1 MSQDPATVSITI
13 DLPAAL
19 AARIDAFNATMDWDR
34 QTFLRLAA
42 RAYLTARERDA
53 LEPPPAA
60 GSGPPEG
67 QR

>member
-19 AARIDAFNATMDWDR
+19 AEQIDAFHGTMDWDR

-42 RAYLTARERDA
+42 RAYLTARESDA
-53 LEPPPAA
+53 LEPPPEA
-60 GSGPPEG
+60 GSEPPEG
-67 QR
+67 PR